1 MAGICN
7 IDIEKY
13 FKNESNEDIKRNFKD
28 VMSSDSL
35 TCFIN
40 FQKILKSE
48 KVPYPFIIMNTDR
61 KTNLGLTGGAFSTL
75 IQKKE
80 LLLFHRFGF
89 QGFKAFILSND
100 VTLID
105 KLLYGVN
112 KFNKKDKKVTVPT
125 VQFSFSTYEK

>member
-40 FQKILKSE
+40 FQKILKSD

-61 KTNLGLTGGAFSTL
+61 KTNLGLTGGAFSIL
-75 IQKKE
+75 IQKTNSYYFIV
-80 LLLFHRFGF
+80 LVFRDLRLLFY
-89 QGFKAFILSND
+89 Q
-100 VTLID
+100 TM
-105 KLLYGVN
+105 
-112 KFNKKDKKVTVPT
+112 
-125 VQFSFSTYEK
+125 